1 MISSS
6 VNRQIGSI
14 FLIVGTEIGAGV
26 LALPILISHV
36 GVALGTLLLLFA
48 WALMLYTALLVC
60 EANSTLGE
68 GVSFA
73 TMAGKFLGKPGK

>member
-48 WALMLYTALLVC
+48 LYRIADV
-60 EANSTLGE
+60 G
-68 GVSFA
+68 
-73 TMAGKFLGKPGK
+73 GKLSCG

>member
-36 GVALGTLLLLFA
+36 AVIICLGTH
-48 WALMLYTALLVC
+48 ALYRIAGVRGKL
-60 EANSTLGE
+60 NSG
-68 GVSFA
+68 
-73 TMAGKFLGKPGK
+73 